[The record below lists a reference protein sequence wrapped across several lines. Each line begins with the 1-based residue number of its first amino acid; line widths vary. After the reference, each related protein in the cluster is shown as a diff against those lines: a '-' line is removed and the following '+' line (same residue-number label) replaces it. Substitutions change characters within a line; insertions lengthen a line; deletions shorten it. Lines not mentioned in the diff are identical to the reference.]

1 MGTYIQA
8 AQVGELSEN
17 SSKLIEVNNA
27 EIALVHSGGS
37 YYAISN
43 ACTHVGGPLCEGL
56 ISGDT
61 IACPWHGARFDFK
74 PGKANSG
81 PTRGDLK
88 CYAVRVINDR
98 IEIEL

>member
-1 MGTYIQA
+1 MGTYIQIA
-8 AQVGELSEN
+8 HVSDLTEN
-17 SSKLIEVNNA
+17 SSKLIEINNS
-27 EIALVHSGGS
+27 EIALVHSGEG

-56 ISGDT
+56 ISGDKIT
-61 IACPWHGARFDFK
+61 CPWHGARFDFK
-74 PGKANSG
+74 TGKASSG

-88 CYAVRVINDR
+88 CYAVRVVDDN